1 MPLPTVITDLSPV
14 VGTGPAPNGGQPG
27 GGESPS
33 TFDDYMRAYGAYIAQ
48 LRDGPGFTVAVRSN
62 ALGSVTVPAFSFVG
76 DTDTGMFS
84 PGANILAATTGGTER
99 MRIDSSGNVG
109 IGAVPGAW
117 SAAARAL
124 EFSYPTFGMDG
135 PGQAFVSFNARE
147 VSAGSWVYKSTDTA
161 QLFRS
166 SSGGWAWSTAA
177 SGTAGSTITFTERMR
192 IDASGNVGIG
202 TTSPTVPCDVAGA
215 IRTRAVTVA
224 ALPAAATAGAGSRHF
239 VTDATATTFA
249 AVVAGGGANGVPVYS
264 DGTNW
269 RIG

>member
-76 DTDTGMFS
+76 DTDTGVFS
-84 PGANILAATTGGTER
+84 PGANVLAATTGG
-99 MRIDSSGNVG
+99 
-109 IGAVPGAW
+109 
-117 SAAARAL
+117 
-124 EFSYPTFGMDG
+124 
-135 PGQAFVSFNARE
+135 
-147 VSAGSWVYKSTDTA
+147 
-161 QLFRS
+161 
-166 SSGGWAWSTAA
+166 
-177 SGTAGSTITFTERMR
+177 TERMR

-202 TTSPTVPCDVAGA
+202 GIAPTLGNVEVRAGSPTIALSNSATRYGFAQWNDSISALRLGVDGAFSVVFSTQALERMRIDASGNLGLGVTSPTVPCDVAGA